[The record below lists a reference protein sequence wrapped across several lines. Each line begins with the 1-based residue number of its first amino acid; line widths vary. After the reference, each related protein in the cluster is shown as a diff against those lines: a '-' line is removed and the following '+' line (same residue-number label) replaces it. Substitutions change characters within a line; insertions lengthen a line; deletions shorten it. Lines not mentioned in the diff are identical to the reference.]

1 MANINKIEPEYLEKF
16 DIHCNNYLTYAQ
28 IQHIVEA
35 TMKFDSWGERQQNI
49 DMLLLVH
56 ATDMDVKEIE
66 GHSHDEFLESG
77 LIDAVKYHVCN
88 YEQVVEALE
97 WTESTPRALG
107 QILKILNSFLET
119 PTGKNIVQKTAKK
132 MGAYEFNKH

>member
-1 MANINKIEPEYLEKF
+1 MANINKIEPEYLEKYG
-16 DIHCNNYLTYAQ
+16 IHCNNYLTYAQ

-66 GHSHDEFLESG
+66 SHTHDEFLQSG
-77 LIDAVKYHVCN
+77 LLDAVKYCVCN
-88 YEQVVEALE
+88 YDQIFEGLN
-97 WTESTPRALG
+97 WTESTPRALN
-107 QILKILNSFLET
+107 QILKILNNFLET

-132 MGAYEFNKH
+132 MGAYGIDKH